1 MTTPVTNPPPP
12 QPEALT
18 PREAPLPPTPA
29 SSIKTGGAGLGTSGL
44 LQRWTI
50 LVPVLIAATGAL
62 GVVGGFLLQDTAR
75 TTSDST
81 APALIEVQDLFASVA
96 EANAA
101 ATAAHLSVSASGD
114 EDRASRNLYLD
125 ALRRANEQLTVVSA
139 DIGRVGDT
147 DTSEVI
153 RTDLQNIAASLTVY
167 AGAVEAA
174 RVANINNLP
183 GADDQLRAALSV
195 VDAEIGP
202 SVASLTEAARARYD
216 NEAGRASTLVG
227 LAIGLGFATLGAM
240 VWIQY
245 RLALRVRRVVNIF
258 LALATLALIGFLA
271 VLANGLLVRQ
281 QALNDASDGG
291 YDAITASARM
301 QEATFGLQ
309 SQLGFLL
316 LEETR
321 PQDPNEIVGQLIAE
335 ADDGVE
341 TIVRT
346 ADSDRELAAADAL
359 NVRWGRYRAVALDV
373 SSMSGP
379 SRSGDAVAVFQG
391 EGLSSFNGV
400 NTAIESVLSDN
411 RTQFTDGVTLA
422 RSAVERLPWW
432 NLALAVLAGVL
443 SIIGFQQR
451 LGDYR

>member
-1 MTTPVTNPPPP
+1 MTTPVTTPPPAPP
-12 QPEALT
+12 QAPSSPATVSSTEAVG
-18 PREAPLPPTPA
+18 R
-29 SSIKTGGAGLGTSGL
+29 GGNTTGL
-44 LQRWTI
+44 LQRWMI
-50 LVPVLIAATGAL
+50 LVPVLIAVTGAF

-75 TTSDST
+75 ITSEST

-101 ATAAHLSVSASGD
+101 ATAAHLSVSASGV
-114 EDRASRNLYLD
+114 EDRTSRNLYLD

-139 DIGRVGDT
+139 DIGRDDGAGEADT
-147 DTSEVI
+147 I

-167 AGAVEAA
+167 GSSVEAA
-174 RVANINNLP
+174 RVANLNDLP
-183 GADDQLRAALSV
+183 GADDQLRTALDV
-195 VDAEIGP
+195 VDTEIGS

-216 NEAGRASTLVG
+216 DEAGRASSLVG
-227 LAIGLGFATLGAM
+227 LAIGLGFVTLLVM

-245 RLALRVRRVVNIF
+245 RLAHLVRRVVNVF

-271 VLANGLLVRQ
+271 VLVNGLLVRQ
-281 QALNDASDGG
+281 QALSDASDGG

-301 QEATFGLQ
+301 QDATFGLQ

-316 LEETR
+316 LEPAR
-321 PQDPNEIVGQLIAE
+321 RDDPNGPAAQLITE
-335 ADDGVE
+335 ADDSVE
-341 TIVRT
+341 SILLA
-346 ADSDRELAAADAL
+346 ADSDREQAAAEAL
-359 NVRWGRYRAVALDV
+359 AVRWDRYRTAALDV
-373 SSMSGP
+373 SSLSG
-379 SRSGDAVAVFQG
+379 SARADDAVAVFQG

-422 RSAVERLPWW
+422 RSAVERLPWIG
-432 NLALAVLAGVL
+432 LGLAVLAAL
-443 SIIGFQQR
+443 LAIIGFQQR